1 MNIGTHLSTLPK
13 PLAKPLNAFGSNK
26 LLSLLPFNGY
36 NNLVGDEL
44 YGQIQFYNIIFFG
57 TVPDDSLNFVQVSP
71 DPPLY

>member
-1 MNIGTHLSTLPK
+1 MPK

-44 YGQIQFYNIIFFG
+44 YGQIQFCNIIFLG
-57 TVPDDSLNFVQVSP
+57 ALDDSLNFVQVSP